1 MIKFK
6 TLKQNLKNFERVII
20 RELPNGVEMIATKA
34 VFDKQRKEFR
44 FLNEHGDVILKF
56 RQYDAL
62 ITRIATSD
70 FNEDFNTFEFSVCL
84 KDGADYRMNFIMR
97 ENRSFFIK
105 DEYERKNVEAVL
117 EATPKHLKNLDR
129 KKIKVKRFSLNE
141 IFTTLGDDDNEKN
154 IMTDCYTVN
163 DLRFS
168 VFTLSGVVVIDI
180 SDDNFNGGLS
190 RILNVQF
197 IVDNAGEENSVI
209 IGTPD
214 SEYVLTVVDW
224 GDILWKVL

>member
-6 TLKQNLKNFERVII
+6 TLRQNLKSFEKVII
-20 RELPNGVEMIATKA
+20 KSKVTGVEKIAVKA
-34 VFDKQRKEFR
+34 TFDKQKKEFI
-44 FLNEHGDVILKF
+44 FFNEFDDIVLRF
-56 RQYDAL
+56 RQYDVL
-62 ITRIATSD
+62 ISRIAT
-70 FNEDFNTFEFSVCL
+70 EDFNDDFNSFVFCVTPKKGE
-84 KDGADYRMNFIMR
+84 DYIMTFIMR

-105 DEYERKNVEAVL
+105 DEYERENVQAVL

-129 KKIKVKRFSLNE
+129 KKIEVKRLSANE
-141 IFTTLGDDDNEKN
+141 IFTTLGDDDNEEN
-154 IMTDCYTVN
+154 IMTDRYVIN

-180 SDDNFNGGLS
+180 FDDNFNGGLS

-197 IVDNAGEENSVI
+197 IVDNADKENSVI

-214 SEYVLTVVDW
+214 SEYVLTA
-224 GDILWKVL
+224 IN